1 MVRGAGDDVI
11 ARAKRGDEAAWA
23 ELYGDHATHLVR
35 WLSYLDHP
43 GAATDVEGV
52 AAEAWF
58 TAARQVAD
66 FSGDRREFGGWLF
79 GIARDISLH
88 R

>member
-1 MVRGAGDDVI
+1 MVRDDLLI

-23 ELYGDHATHLVR
+23 ELYGNHAKRLTL
-35 WLSYLDHP
+35 WLSYLDYP
-43 GAATDVEGV
+43 DATTDVEGV

-58 TAARQVAD
+58 TAAHRVAD
-66 FSGDRREFGGWLF
+66 FSGDRWEFGGWLF